1 MAAHMKKLTWS
12 TRALLVM
19 MVSVIVY
26 GFAEVW
32 CYSVY
37 STFLPM
43 EYTTL
48 FAAVFVSEIGA
59 MAWVKVSKEKKPNTY
74 LENLGI
80 YGSTLA
86 DVAETENKPNGVQD
100 AE

>member
-32 CYSVY
+32 CYSAY

-43 EYTTL
+43 EYTTM

-59 MAWVKVSKEKKPNTY
+59 MAWVKVAKEKSRPNTN
-74 LENLGI
+74 LESLGI
-80 YGSTLA
+80 YSSTLGE
-86 DVAETENKPNGVQD
+86 VAEQEEGTNGYQ
-100 AE
+100 E